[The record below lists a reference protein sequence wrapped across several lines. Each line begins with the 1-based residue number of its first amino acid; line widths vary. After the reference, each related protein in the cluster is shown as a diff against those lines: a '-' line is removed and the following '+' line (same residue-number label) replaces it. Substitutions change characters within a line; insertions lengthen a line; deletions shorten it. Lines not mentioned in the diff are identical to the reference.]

1 MQTFMILSKELNRS
15 NMEEFNITNGKLQK
29 LVSLK
34 SLLQKGMDFMPE
46 LQSYLEKINSII
58 STIQDGE
65 INVVLLGSFSDG
77 KTSAI
82 AGLLGRLEDNMK
94 IDNDE
99 SSDELTVYRPMDLKK
114 GFKIVDTPGLFG
126 TKEREIDGKN
136 VKFSEITERY
146 ISEAHIIIYV
156 CDAVVPLKDSHVE
169 IIRRIM
175 RDYHKLDNTIFV
187 INKMDEAGYDLR
199 DEFDYS
205 NGCKIKKENLVSRL
219 RSTIN
224 LSPDEEKRLHIV
236 CIAADPKGKGLAHW
250 FTKMNDYYERSHIKD
265 LRKCVNEVVESAN
278 QDALSASTYKTS
290 VLDVVDG
297 LREVIDGTQKPVSKA
312 LVKMERDNTDIV
324 EDQKY
329 LKSELT
335 LSRNELRNSINEI
348 KNDVLRDIRGASLD
362 TIGDVING
370 ELGVQDEKVTF
381 YVFQD
386 KLSAQIEQCCEANAN
401 NINSSVVKLE
411 KTYSMQEAMLNDAL
425 KKGAGLLKNV
435 NISGEQIKAV
445 RDVIAK
451 GFKFKPWGA
460 IKLGKNITK
469 WAGWIG
475 AGLSVG
481 LELYGW
487 YKRHENEE
495 KLNELKRNLCNVVND
510 YVAQIF
516 KTFESDGEYYK
527 NFAPSYLELCK
538 KIQERNNEIAAL
550 KQKVADLEDYKHQ
563 IDAWQNAE
571 YVDLEE
577 V

>member
-1 MQTFMILSKELNRS
+1 
-15 NMEEFNITNGKLQK
+15 MEEFNITNSKLQK

-34 SLLQKGMDFMPE
+34 NLLQKGVNFIPE
-46 LQSYLEKINSII
+46 LQSYLGKINSMIN
-58 STIQDGE
+58 TIQDGD
-65 INVVLLGSFSDG
+65 ISVVLLGSFSDG

-99 SSDELTVYRPMDLKK
+99 SSDELTVYRPKDLKK

-156 CDAVVPLKDSHVE
+156 CDAVVPLMDSHVE

-175 RDYHKLDNTIFV
+175 REYHKLDNTIFV

-278 QDALSASTYKTS
+278 KDALSESTYETS

-297 LREVIDGTQKPVSKA
+297 LRDVIDGTQKPVSKA
-312 LVKMERDNTDIV
+312 LIKMERDNTDIV
-324 EDQKY
+324 EDQKH
-329 LKSELT
+329 LKSELA

-386 KLSAQIEQCCEANAN
+386 KLSAQIEQCCEANAHS
-401 NINSSVVKLE
+401 INSSVVKLE
-411 KTYSMQEAMLNDAL
+411 KTYSMQEALLNDAL
-425 KKGAGLLKNV
+425 KKGAGFLKNV
-435 NISGEQIKAV
+435 NISGEQVKAV
-445 RDVIAK
+445 RDMIAK

-460 IKLGKNITK
+460 IKLGQNITK

-481 LELYGW
+481 FEIYGW

-510 YVAQIF
+510 YIAQIF
-516 KTFESDGEYYK
+516 KEFESDGEYYK
-527 NFAPSYLELCK
+527 KFAPSYLELCK

-550 KQKVADLEDYKHQ
+550 KQKVADLENYKRQ

-571 YVDLEE
+571 YVDFEE